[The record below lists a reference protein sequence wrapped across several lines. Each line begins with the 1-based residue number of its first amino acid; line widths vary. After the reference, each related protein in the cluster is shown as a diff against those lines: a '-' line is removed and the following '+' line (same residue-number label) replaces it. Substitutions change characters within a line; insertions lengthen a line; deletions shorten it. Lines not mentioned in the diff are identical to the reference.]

1 TAISRGDNSRTVA
14 IHQKDEVGQLAKAFN
29 TMVEKLRDSQR
40 ELERKVQERTAQLE
54 EANRQL
60 ESLSETHAHKRS
72 VAEKERTD
80 ALAALHH
87 TEKQLIQSQKLEAV
101 GRLAGGISHD
111 FNNLLTV
118 ILGYSDIMKRNLQEG
133 HPLRRNVEEIV

>member
-1 TAISRGDNSRTVA
+1 M
-14 IHQKDEVGQLAKAFN
+14 L
-29 TMVEKLRDSQR
+29 EKVSDSQR
-40 ELERKVQERTAQLE
+40 ELERKVQERTCQLE

-60 ESLSETHAHKRS
+60 ESLSESHAHKRS

-80 ALAALHH
+80 ALEALHN
-87 TEKQLIQSQKLEAV
+87 TEKQLVQSQKLEAV

-118 ILGYSDIMKRNLQEG
+118 IIGYSDIMKRNLPEG
-133 HPLRRNVEEIV
+133 ILCEATSTRSRRASERRFVNATAPGVQSRAGHAAESV